1 MEILEIIVDII
12 IEIFLNKVSDKKTV
26 KRLLIF
32 ISVIIYAFIIIAILW
47 VSLVFVKDL
56 MPKCI
61 LIVIDSIIFINFTFE
76 MKKLMFNEEN

>member
-47 VSLVFVKDL
+47 VSLVFVKDI

>member
-12 IEIFLNKVSDKKTV
+12 IEIFLNKVSDKKAV
-26 KRLLIF
+26 KKLLIF

>member
-26 KRLLIF
+26 KRLWIF
-32 ISVIIYAFIIIAILW
+32 ISVIIYALIIVAILW
-47 VSLVFVKDL
+47 VSLVFVKDI

>member
-26 KRLLIF
+26 KRLWIF
-32 ISVIIYAFIIIAILW
+32 ILVIIYALIIVAILW
-47 VSLVFVKDL
+47 VSLVFVKDI

>member
-1 MEILEIIVDII
+1 
-12 IEIFLNKVSDKKTV
+12 KKAV
-26 KRLLIF
+26 KKLLIF
-32 ISVIIYAFIIIAILW
+32 ILVIIYALIIVAILW
-47 VSLVFVKDL
+47 VSLVFVKDI

>member
-61 LIVIDSIIFINFTFE
+61 LIVTDSIIFINFTFE

>member
-1 MEILEIIVDII
+1 MEILEIVVDII

>member
-1 MEILEIIVDII
+1 MEILDIIVDII

>member
-61 LIVIDSIIFINFTFE
+61 LIVIDLIIFINFTFE

>member
-1 MEILEIIVDII
+1 MEILEIVVDII

-76 MKKLMFNEEN
+76 MKKLMFNEAN

>member
-12 IEIFLNKVSDKKTV
+12 IEIFLNKVSNKKTV